1 MARRETVTKRD
12 LARRLH
18 ERFGFSERSMYRLVE
33 ILIEEIKTALER
45 GEEVKIFHFGSFR
58 VHKRRPRR
66 GVNPKTREPIIIPG
80 TRTVLFRP
88 APTLKALLH
97 AEE

>member
-1 MARRETVTKRD
+1 MSRGKTITKKD

-33 ILIEEIKTALER
+33 VLLEEIKTALER

-58 VHKRRPRR
+58 VHRRRPRR
-66 GVNPKTREPIIIPG
+66 GVNPRTREPIIIPG
-80 TRTVLFRP
+80 ARTVIFRP